1 MKTSSGMSGIVGNI
15 MASHDIRMKSINDL
29 VKGTTE
35 MLGRFRQERADAD
48 IKGCL
53 KEGDKARLAG
63 FGEMM
68 SGINK
73 SIADICGEV
82 SALKSQANSMVKD
95 FQKAHQAMAKK
106 LKDDFAESKEARA
119 EGEKARMEGFGEMM
133 SGINKSI
140 ADICGEV
147 SALKSQANSMVKD
160 FQKAHQAMAKKLKN
174 DFAESKEA
182 RAEGEKAR
190 MVGFGELMS
199 NINKSIADVQK
210 EVSDLSDTTQAMM
223 KGYSEERKQMAA
235 DWADMERVIS
245 GKGRGAAAPAVKKAE
260 PAKVVA
266 PKPVAPAV
274 KKAEPAK
281 VVAPKAKAPVAAKKT
296 VAPKTG
302 KKVKIHSSVKK
313 G

>member
-53 KEGDKARLAG
+53 KEGDKARLA
-63 FGEMM
+63 
-68 SGINK
+68 
-73 SIADICGEV
+73 
-82 SALKSQANSMVKD
+82 
-95 FQKAHQAMAKK
+95 
-106 LKDDFAESKEARA
+106 
-119 EGEKARMEGFGEMM
+119 GFGEMM